1 MVMEA
6 VTKNPGLQHIAEDI
20 FNILE
25 KKSLADCRLVNK
37 SWMTILNR
45 PIFWLKKT
53 KSEHTPENFKSWE
66 MLVHDIEEDQIEKEF
81 VNVLIKMF
89 NQKAMSPLEIFV
101 KLVEN
106 KRKFP
111 NTINFILEHVD
122 PESNIDI
129 VVSPSI
135 TYNHL
140 MPIHLAAFYGL
151 YEATQKLA
159 YFWYG
164 SNNPNFATNEGFT
177 PIHCAAR
184 SGFLDIVK
192 FFVPFTN
199 NPNSATNKGITPIFC
214 AAINGNLETVK
225 FLVGLTDT
233 PLAANDLGR
242 TPIHAAANFGH
253 LETLKFLV
261 ELTNTPMAPAED
273 IQRNTP
279 LHYASSGG
287 HLKIVQFLVTFTKT
301 PNAQNNFGR
310 TSISLARQHGHL
322 KVVEFLEDYIQ
333 ANFNFFFKINKK

>member
-6 VTKNPGLQHIAEDI
+6 VTKNPGLQHIAEDV
-20 FNILE
+20 FKILG
-25 KKSLADCRLVNK
+25 KKNLADCHLVNK

-184 SGFLDIVK
+184 SGFLEIVK
-192 FFVPFTN
+192 FLVPFTN
-199 NPNSATNKGITPIFC
+199 NPHFPNNNGDTPIFY
-214 AAINGNLETVK
+214 AANNGHLETIK
-225 FLVGLTDT
+225 FLAGLTDT
-233 PLAANDLGR
+233 PLAANNLGR

-261 ELTNTPMAPAED
+261 ELTNTPMAPD
-273 IQRNTP
+273 NFQGNTP

-287 HLKIVQFLVTFTKT
+287 HLKIVQFLATLTKT
-301 PNAQNNFGR
+301 PNAQNNFGI
-310 TSISLARQHGHL
+310 TSISLARQYGHL
-322 KVVEFLEDYIQ
+322 KVVEFLEFYIQ